1 MSEKRSKT
9 AMLTEIL
16 SREECAKC
24 RICCCFDS
32 YDIWEAPVVS
42 KELSGMI
49 CDINPGQEFVH
60 KGESFVMKMQK
71 EENEDLYYCS
81 VLDHSKGCLL
91 GAEKPFD
98 CSIWP
103 LRVMR
108 FEGKRVIALS
118 PVCPVVKTR
127 PVEKVSAVA
136 KKLSDKIFSEADKNP
151 DLVKNYEVGY
161 IILVVEGA

>member
-1 MSEKRSKT
+1 
-9 AMLTEIL
+9 MLTEIL

-32 YDIWEAPVVS
+32 YDIWEAPVIS
-42 KELSGMI
+42 KELSEKI
-49 CDINPGQEFVH
+49 KDDINPVQEFVP
-60 KGESFVMKMQK
+60 KGDSFVMKMKK
-71 EENEDLYYCS
+71 EQDEDLYYCS

-91 GAEKPFD
+91 STEKPFD

-118 PVCPVVKTR
+118 PVCPVVITR
-127 PVEKVSAVA
+127 PIDKVVAVA
-136 KKLSDKIFSEADKNP
+136 MKLSDKIFSEADKNP
-151 DLVKNYEVGY
+151 DLVKNYEAGY
-161 IILVVEGA
+161 IILCVEGA

>member
-1 MSEKRSKT
+1 
-9 AMLTEIL
+9 MLTEIL
-16 SREECAKC
+16 SREECARC

-32 YDIWEAPVVS
+32 YDIWEAPVIS
-42 KELSGMI
+42 DELSRKI
-49 CDINPGQEFVH
+49 LHDINPKQEFVR
-60 KGESFVMKMQK
+60 KGKSYVMKMQK
-71 EENEDLYYCS
+71 EQDEDLYYCS

-91 GAEKPFD
+91 GTEKPFD

-118 PVCPVVKTR
+118 PVCPALMKKPVGDVVNI
-127 PVEKVSAVA
+127 A
-136 KKLSDKIFSEADKNP
+136 KNLSEKIFSEADKNP

-161 IILVVEGA
+161 IILVIEE

>member
-1 MSEKRSKT
+1 
-9 AMLTEIL
+9 MLTEIL

-42 KELSGMI
+42 KELADVI
-49 CDINPGQEFVH
+49 VKEHKPDLEFVP
-60 KGESFVMKMQK
+60 KGDSFVMKMDR

-91 GAEKPFD
+91 GTGKPFD

-118 PVCPVVKTR
+118 PVCPVVIKK
-127 PVEKVSAVA
+127 PVSEVVALA
-136 KKLSDKIFSEADKNP
+136 KKLQSKIFSEADKNP

-161 IILVVEGA
+161 VILVVED